1 MPCGLGPGWVGVAL
15 ELWIPACPLDKLK
28 LVSHVMPPSVV
39 SVGAGDGHCFLQRVA
54 MCQIMPCPS
63 SPSCVLP
70 CPLLNQVEEGE
81 ARASTPAVAL
91 SASVESVDKAP
102 VVKAKA
108 THVILSS
115 LITSKREGKL
125 AALSNSQL
133 DALWRRP
140 ICGM

>member
-1 MPCGLGPGWVGVAL
+1 
-15 ELWIPACPLDKLK
+15 
-28 LVSHVMPPSVV
+28 
-39 SVGAGDGHCFLQRVA
+39 

-125 AALSNSQL
+125 AALTACLGMLAALSNPQL

-140 ICGM
+140 ICGT